1 LPLLHSSTAAAP
13 APAPAAPAPA
23 AAAPPPPPPPA
34 AAAPAAPAPA
44 ATAPAPVAAAP
55 APRADGRVVA
65 TPYAKQ
71 LAKDLRVDLAT
82 VGGTGPNGRITASDV
97 ERAAKGGAA
106 PAAAAPA
113 AAAPAAAA
121 PAAAKAGAPA
131 AAPKAAATTVSELRG
146 TTKPFTTLQAAVA
159 RNMNE
164 SLKVGREGPR
174 DDWLLGVGWGEERHS
189 QGAHRSIPACGCGA
203 T

>member
-1 LPLLHSSTAAAP
+1 
-13 APAPAAPAPA
+13 
-23 AAAPPPPPPPA
+23 
-34 AAAPAAPAPA
+34 
-44 ATAPAPVAAAP
+44 VI
-55 APRADGRVVA
+55 A

-82 VGGTGPNGRITASDV
+82 VAGSGPNGRITASDV

-106 PAAAAPA
+106 PAPA

-121 PAAAKAGAPA
+121 PAAASAPA
-131 AAPKAAATTVSELRG
+131 AAPAAAPAKAAGTTVSELRG

-164 SLKVGREGPR
+164 SLKVGEG
-174 DDWLLGVGWGEERHS
+174 LSCVGG
-189 QGAHRSIPACGCGA
+189 GDCVV
-203 T
+203 

>member
-1 LPLLHSSTAAAP
+1 
-13 APAPAAPAPA
+13 
-23 AAAPPPPPPPA
+23 
-34 AAAPAAPAPA
+34 
-44 ATAPAPVAAAP
+44 VI
-55 APRADGRVVA
+55 A

-82 VGGTGPNGRITASDV
+82 VAGSGPNGRITASDV

-106 PAAAAPA
+106 PAAPAAAAPA

-121 PAAAKAGAPA
+121 PAAA
-131 AAPKAAATTVSELRG
+131 PKAAAAAAGTTVSELRG

-164 SLKVGREGPR
+164 SLKVCVCGGGVWVLGR
-174 DDWLLGVGWGEERHS
+174 V
-189 QGAHRSIPACGCGA
+189 
-203 T
+203 

>member
-1 LPLLHSSTAAAP
+1 MI
-13 APAPAAPAPA
+13 
-23 AAAPPPPPPPA
+23 
-34 AAAPAAPAPA
+34 
-44 ATAPAPVAAAP
+44 
-55 APRADGRVVA
+55 A

-82 VGGTGPNGRITASDV
+82 VAGSGPNGRITASDV

-121 PAAAKAGAPA
+121 PAAA
-131 AAPKAAATTVSELRG
+131 APKAAAAAGTTVSELRG

-164 SLKVGREGPR
+164 SLKVCRG
-174 DDWLLGVGWGEERHS
+174 
-189 QGAHRSIPACGCGA
+189 GCGLRCVGA
-203 T
+203 GRRLSV

>member
-1 LPLLHSSTAAAP
+1 M
-13 APAPAAPAPA
+13 
-23 AAAPPPPPPPA
+23 
-34 AAAPAAPAPA
+34 
-44 ATAPAPVAAAP
+44 AAAP

-113 AAAPAAAA
+113 AAAPAAAK
-121 PAAAKAGAPA
+121 AAAPA

-164 SLKVGREGPR
+164 SLKVR
-174 DDWLLGVGWGEERHS
+174 
-189 QGAHRSIPACGCGA
+189 
-203 T
+203 